1 METANRHNYTVTT
14 VKACRTADRQNKRE
28 RKQGENTMY
37 KMTLKREGE
46 KSFEIIN
53 KSLMFIMSKKPQ
65 DAEIIGLSYING
77 RTETKLF

>member
-1 METANRHNYTVTT
+1 
-14 VKACRTADRQNKRE
+14 
-28 RKQGENTMY
+28 MY